1 MTRLLRD
8 MGHLSPLAS
17 RLRQIARKHR
27 KLFKV
32 ASGAWFCL
40 TIIPTCIL
48 VFAGKLID
56 ALIPKR
62 ADSWLFPA
70 HFYTHEF
77 ADNTRA
83 VFEAVKADPT
93 IRKVILA
100 RGRPIPM
107 PDDAVATDIVPML
120 SLRAVWKIL
129 RAKILFVEHS
139 LYLDFAPL
147 RTHNLFFFA
156 LPLRKIINIW
166 HGVPIKALDHR
177 SSGMGIRPIRAEL
190 PHHHVVASSRMDRL
204 AMANAFYPLDPH
216 RVHVTGIPRN
226 DFLIR
231 SEEELPEYYR
241 TQLAKIREIR
251 RGRKLILYAP
261 TYREV
266 QFGGTY
272 YEFSEVEVERLK
284 RILREHDAVLGVR
297 MHYHNRPS
305 QAIQLVDGEFIHD
318 LDHVLVPD
326 LGMIIRESHA
336 IITDY
341 SGLVVDAIYLDRPV
355 IAFAYDRKHYTDTQ
369 RGFIYPLELIFP
381 ASICETFDE
390 LDRTLA
396 LLLQDDQ
403 ARAFKNGAARQIF
416 FEHVDDRNSR
426 RVVELVR
433 KLGA

>member
-1 MTRLLRD
+1 MRHLR
-8 MGHLSPLAS
+8 SLAS
-17 RLRQIARKHR
+17 TLRQTARKHR
-27 KLFKV
+27 KLFKA

-48 VFAGKLID
+48 VCAGKLID

-62 ADSWLFPA
+62 ADSWLFPT

-83 VFEAVKADPT
+83 VFEAVKADPA

-100 RGRPIPM
+100 RGKPIHV
-107 PDDAVATDIVPML
+107 PDGAVATDVVPML
-120 SLRAVWKIL
+120 SLRAIWRIL
-129 RAKILFVEHS
+129 RAKVLFVEHS

-156 LPLRKIINIW
+156 LSPRKIVNIW

-177 SSGMGIRPIRAEL
+177 SSGMSIRPIRAEL
-190 PHHHVVASSRMDRL
+190 PHHHVVASSRIDRL
-204 AMANAFYPLDPH
+204 AMANAFYPLDPN

-231 SEEELPEYYR
+231 PEDELPEYYR
-241 TQLAKIREIR
+241 AQLASIR
-251 RGRKLILYAP
+251 RIRRSRKLILYAP
-261 TYREV
+261 TYREL

-272 YEFSEVEVERLK
+272 YEFSEVEVERLR

-297 MHYHNRPS
+297 MHYHNRRS
-305 QAIQLVDGEFIHD
+305 QAVQLIDGELIHD
-318 LDHVLVPD
+318 LDHTVIPD

-341 SGLVVDAIYLDRPV
+341 SGLVVDAIYLDRPI

-369 RGFIYPLELIFP
+369 RGFIYPLELIFSAP
-381 ASICETFDE
+381 ICETFDD
-390 LDRTLA
+390 LDRA
-396 LLLQDDQ
+396 LSRLLQGGH
-403 ARAFKNGAARQIF
+403 ASAFKNGTARQIF
-416 FEHVDDRNSR
+416 FEHVDDRNSE
-426 RVVELVR
+426 RVVTLVR
-433 KLGA
+433 TLAT

>member
-1 MTRLLRD
+1 
-8 MGHLSPLAS
+8 MGHL
-17 RLRQIARKHR
+17 RQLNSTLHQTARKHR
-27 KLFKV
+27 KLFKA
-32 ASGAWFCL
+32 ASGVWFCL
-40 TIIPTCIL
+40 TIIPTYIL

-56 ALIPKR
+56 VLIPKR
-62 ADSWLFPA
+62 ADSWLFPT

-100 RGRPIPM
+100 RSRPIPM
-107 PDDAVATDIVPML
+107 PDGAVATDILPML
-120 SLRAVWKIL
+120 SLRAVWRIL
-129 RAKILFVEHS
+129 RAKVFFIEHS

-156 LPLRKIINIW
+156 LSLRKIMNVW

-190 PHHHVVASSRMDRL
+190 PHHHIVASSRIDRL
-204 AMANAFYPLDPH
+204 AMANAFYPLDPS

-226 DFLIR
+226 DFLVR
-231 SEEELPEYYR
+231 PEDELPEYYR
-241 TQLAKIREIR
+241 TQLRRIREIR

-261 TYREV
+261 TYREL

-272 YEFSEVEVERLK
+272 YEFSEVEIGRLK
-284 RILREHDAVLGVR
+284 RVLREHDAVLGIR
-297 MHYHNRPS
+297 MHYHNRAS
-305 QAIQLVDGEFIHD
+305 QAVHLVDGRFICD
-318 LDHVLVPD
+318 LDHAVVPD

-341 SGLVVDAIYLDRPV
+341 SGLMVDAIYLDKPI

-369 RGFIYPLELIFP
+369 RGFIYPLNLIFP
-381 ASICETFDE
+381 ASLCETFDE
-390 LDRTLA
+390 LDRA
-396 LLLQDDQ
+396 LNLVLQNGY
-403 ARAFKNGAARQIF
+403 ASVFKNDAAKQIF

-433 KLGA
+433 TLAA

>member
-1 MTRLLRD
+1 MRYLRRLDLI
-8 MGHLSPLAS
+8 
-17 RLRQIARKHR
+17 LRQAAHKHR
-27 KLFKV
+27 KMFKTV
-32 ASGAWFCL
+32 SGVWFCL

-62 ADSWLFPA
+62 ADSWLFPT

-83 VFEAVKADPT
+83 VFEAIKADPA

-100 RGRPIPM
+100 RSKHISV
-107 PDDAVATDIVPML
+107 PDGAVATEVVPML
-120 SLRAVWKIL
+120 TLRAVWRIL
-129 RAKILFVEHS
+129 RAKVLFVEHS

-156 LPLRKIINIW
+156 LFRRKIINIW

-190 PHHHVVASSRMDRL
+190 RYHHVVASSRIDRL
-204 AMANAFYPLDPH
+204 AMANAFYPLHPK

-226 DFLIR
+226 DFLVR
-231 SEEELPEYYR
+231 PEDELPEHYR
-241 TQLAKIREIR
+241 AQLAKVREIHK
-251 RGRKLILYAP
+251 GRKLVLYAP
-261 TYREV
+261 TYREL
-266 QFGGTY
+266 QFGGMY
-272 YEFSEVEVERLK
+272 YQFSEVEIERLK
-284 RILREHDAVLGVR
+284 QILREHGAVLGIR

-305 QAIQLVDGEFIHD
+305 QAVQLADGELIHN
-318 LDHVLVPD
+318 LDHNMLPD
-326 LGMIIRESHA
+326 LGMIIRESHS

-341 SGLVVDAIYLDRPV
+341 SGLVVDAIYIDKPV
-355 IAFAYDRKHYTDTQ
+355 VAFAYDRKHYTETQ
-369 RGFIYPLELIFP
+369 RGFIYPLDLIFP

-390 LDRTLA
+390 LDRALG
-396 LLLQDDQ
+396 LLLQSGHGL
-403 ARAFKNGAARQIF
+403 AFKNGATRQIF
-416 FEHVDDRNSR
+416 FEHVDDRNSE

-433 KLGA
+433 TLVA